1 MVGLARLREA
11 VNVIWRKTRTSFRL
25 SHAEESE
32 GPSGPSRGTGHL
44 ESQAQLLQTAA
55 GTNGGRGPRGVLG
68 EEKRGGRES
77 RAERDP
83 GLLPASPV

>member
-55 GTNGGRGPRGVLG
+55 GTNGVGAPEG
-68 EEKRGGRES
+68 S
-77 RAERDP
+77 
-83 GLLPASPV
+83 